1 MPKSDQSP
9 PEREFTI
16 KDTLDYLKESG
27 SDYLRA
33 KAELA
38 SIEAKEAANEA
49 VTRATLGAK
58 LAFVAF
64 FSHILL
70 LATLIGV
77 GCKLLEGKMS
87 GVEEIVGTWPIVTFG
102 FFLVHLLF
110 VFIFLDKLKTASK
123 KLLFSHTKA
132 EIEKDKQWLQQIKT
146 NTES

>member
-1 MPKSDQSP
+1 MQESDPSP

-38 SIEAKEAANEA
+38 SIEAKEAANEG
-49 VTRATLGAK
+49 VKRATLAGL
-58 LAFVAF
+58 LAFVSL
-64 FSHILL
+64 FSYILL

-77 GCKLLEGKMS
+77 GTKLLEGKLS
-87 GVEEIVGTWPIVTFG
+87 SVEECVGTWPIVTFG
-102 FFLVHLLF
+102 LLLLHLLF

-123 KLLFSHTKA
+123 KVLFSHTKA
-132 EIEKDKQWLQQIKT
+132 EIEKDKQWLQQIKP
-146 NTES
+146 NKES